1 MWGNPT
7 LLYRDSLTLIAE
19 INISRRNIVR
29 KLG

>member
-1 MWGNPT
+1 MLGNPT

-19 INISRRNIVR
+19 INISRRNIR